1 MSTPLFELHTIAL
14 LTLETLCDDK
24 CSASARRPTTHNLSE
39 RLFPLPVNVS
49 ATLYVY
55 PPIRTTRTLACSL
68 SAQCGPKLQLLG
80 PASPP
85 IGHINAFV

>member
-39 RLFPLPVNVS
+39 RLFPSHHEDAGMLAFS
-49 ATLYVY
+49 AVRAQTAA
-55 PPIRTTRTLACSL
+55 PWACI
-68 SAQCGPKLQLLG
+68 
-80 PASPP
+80 PP